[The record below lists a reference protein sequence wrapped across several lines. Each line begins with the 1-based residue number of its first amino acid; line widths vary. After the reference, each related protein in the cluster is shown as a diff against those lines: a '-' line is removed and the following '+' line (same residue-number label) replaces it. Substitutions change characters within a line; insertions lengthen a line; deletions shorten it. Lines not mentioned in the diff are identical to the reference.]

1 MRVPSLWQTRSRPP
15 ARLRVKAALRA
26 PYVTGMLI
34 QNPLNSSELAFP
46 VLECLHIVGFT
57 ISLGTIAIVD
67 FRLLG
72 LGMRHQKAA
81 DLNRDLWL
89 WTLAG
94 LVIVVFTGLLLYS
107 SDPDMYY
114 LNIAFLFKIVCLLA
128 AIIFHY
134 TIRRKVV
141 SSEASNG
148 YGKMVACL
156 SMALWA
162 SVIFGGIFIGF
173 VNPGL

>member
-1 MRVPSLWQTRSRPP
+1 
-15 ARLRVKAALRA
+15 
-26 PYVTGMLI
+26 MLI
-34 QNPLNSSELAFP
+34 ENPLNSSEFAFP
-46 VLECLHIVGFT
+46 VLECLHIIGFT
-57 ISLGTIAIVD
+57 VSVGTIAIVD

-72 LGMRHQKAA
+72 VGMLHQKAA

-94 LVIVVFTGLLLYS
+94 LVVVIFTGLLLYS

-114 LNIAFLFKIVCLLA
+114 LNVAFLFKMACLLA

-134 TIRRKVV
+134 TIHRKVV
-141 SSEASNG
+141 SSDASG
-148 YGKMVACL
+148 AYSKLVACL
-156 SMALWA
+156 SLALWA

-173 VNPGL
+173 VNAGL